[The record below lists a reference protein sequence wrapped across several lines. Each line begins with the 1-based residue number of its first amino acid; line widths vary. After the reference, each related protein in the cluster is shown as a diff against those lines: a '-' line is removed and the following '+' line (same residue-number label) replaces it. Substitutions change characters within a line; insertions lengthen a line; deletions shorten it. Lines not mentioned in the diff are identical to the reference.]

1 MKRKATALVVL
12 VLLATI
18 GWQQYQIHQIKLEVA
33 KLNRTAGD
41 TIELLNLQNILD
53 QVLGFTVHGINHLN
67 DTMSDKLSKFEHYSS
82 REEREKSR

>member
-1 MKRKATALVVL
+1 MKRKATVL
-12 VLLATI
+12 AVLLLLAVI
-18 GWQQYQIHQIKLEVA
+18 GWQQYQIHQIKLQVA

-41 TIELLNLQNILD
+41 TIELLGLQNILD

-67 DTMSDKLSKFEHYSS
+67 DTMSDKLSKFEHYPS